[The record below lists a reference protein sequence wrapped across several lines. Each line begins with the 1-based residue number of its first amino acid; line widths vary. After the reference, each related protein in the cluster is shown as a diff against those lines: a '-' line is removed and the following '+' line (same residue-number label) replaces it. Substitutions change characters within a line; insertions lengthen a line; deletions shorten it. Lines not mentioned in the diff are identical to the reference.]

1 MSDVAIYEKM
11 KDSKERWLGDI
22 PYTWNTRLL
31 KYMFS
36 IKKNIAGETGHQVL
50 SVTQKGIV
58 PKNMTE
64 RGQFSLDYSK
74 YQLVEAGDFVMNH
87 MDLLT
92 GWVDISKY
100 NGVTSPDYRV
110 FVNTNPDSFDSQ
122 YYKYIFQYC
131 YSNRIFYG
139 LGQGVAGYGR
149 WRLPADMFMNFV
161 LPVPPIDQQRRI
173 SCFLDKQCEQI
184 DSIIEEAKSSIDEY
198 KKWKTSLIFEAM
210 TKWKS
215 SDYKSSGISW
225 LGDIPKSWHLVPIK
239 QVVLQRD
246 GGAWGNDPEGN
257 DLDRI
262 CMRIADFSFEQG
274 CFKRQLTDLY
284 TKRNY
289 SASQIKKLTLKFG
302 DILVEKSGG
311 GEKTPVGRAVLFDLD
326 FEALYAN
333 FMERI
338 RVDTKKVLPKFFL
351 YFWRALYFRT
361 VTTAYIKQTTGI
373 QNLNIPL
380 LLEKEYIPLPSLE
393 TQKKIVTHLDSLCN
407 KIDEVIDE
415 QQRLIPDL
423 EAYKRSLIYETV
435 MGKRKVV

>member
-1 MSDVAIYEKM
+1 MSDVATYEKM
-11 KDSKERWLGDI
+11 KDSKEQWLGDI
-22 PYTWNTRLL
+22 PSTWNTRLL

-100 NGVTSPDYRV
+100 DGVTSPDYRV

-173 SCFLDKQCEQI
+173 SCFLDEQCVQI
-184 DSIIEEAKSSIDEY
+184 DSLIEETKRTIEEYMSWKSSIILETVTKGIEPNRRM
-198 KKWKTSLIFEAM
+198 KKCDLEWISEIPATWKTDRLKALFAFGKGLPITKENLVDQGIPVISYGQIHAKYNTGTSITESLFRYVPESYIE
-210 TKWKS
+210 S
-215 SDYKSSGISW
+215 NSDS
-225 LGDIPKSWHLVPIK
+225 LVHK
-239 QVVLQRD
+239 
-246 GGAWGNDPEGN
+246 
-257 DLDRI
+257 
-262 CMRIADFSFEQG
+262 
-274 CFKRQLTDLY
+274 
-284 TKRNY
+284 
-289 SASQIKKLTLKFG
+289 G
-302 DILVEKSGG
+302 DILVADTSEDIDGCGNSVYIDKEMPLFAGYHTIILKSINQDDNKYLAYLFKSHIWRSQIRTRVSGVKLFSISKKILNFTTVILPPKEEQEEITRFLDEKCKLIDTLI
-311 GEKTPVGRAVLFDLD
+311 ENKQ
-326 FEALYAN
+326 AL
-333 FMERI
+333 I
-338 RVDTKKVLPKFFL
+338 ID
-351 YFWRALYFRT
+351 
-361 VTTAYIKQTTGI
+361 
-373 QNLNIPL
+373 
-380 LLEKEYIPLPSLE
+380 LE
-393 TQKKIVTHLDSLCN
+393 T
-407 KIDEVIDE
+407 
-415 QQRLIPDL
+415 
-423 EAYKRSLIYETV
+423 YKRSLIYEAVT
-435 MGKRKVV
+435 GKRKVV

>member
-184 DSIIEEAKSSIDEY
+184 DSIIEEAKSSIAEY
-198 KKWKTSLIFEAM
+198 KKLREAVIFEAVTRGIKHREKTKNSGIKWIGEISESFSITRMRYIVSEYKAGPFGSSLITEKLNNQGNILVYTPEHIATQRTDLENNLYLPEERRKEMAQFFVHPGNIVFPIVGSLGRAMLITDNMPEGIINQRLAKFKLDESKIDTEYFLWMFARSSFYAQFIEVNCRGSFIVNLTKTIVYDMPVVLPNTLEEQRQISAYLKRKCGLIDELIKQKQSLVKELADYRNSLIFE
-210 TKWKS
+210 
-215 SDYKSSGISW
+215 
-225 LGDIPKSWHLVPIK
+225 
-239 QVVLQRD
+239 
-246 GGAWGNDPEGN
+246 
-257 DLDRI
+257 
-262 CMRIADFSFEQG
+262 
-274 CFKRQLTDLY
+274 
-284 TKRNY
+284 
-289 SASQIKKLTLKFG
+289 
-302 DILVEKSGG
+302 
-311 GEKTPVGRAVLFDLD
+311 
-326 FEALYAN
+326 
-333 FMERI
+333 
-338 RVDTKKVLPKFFL
+338 
-351 YFWRALYFRT
+351 T
-361 VTTAYIKQTTGI
+361 VT
-373 QNLNIPL
+373 
-380 LLEKEYIPLPSLE
+380 
-393 TQKKIVTHLDSLCN
+393 
-407 KIDEVIDE
+407 
-415 QQRLIPDL
+415 
-423 EAYKRSLIYETV
+423 
-435 MGKRKVV
+435 GKRKGV

>member
-1 MSDVAIYEKM
+1 MSDVATYEKM

-22 PYTWNTRLL
+22 PSTWNTRLL

-100 NGVTSPDYRV
+100 DGVTSPDYRV

-173 SCFLDKQCEQI
+173 SCFLDEQCVQI
-184 DSIIEEAKSSIDEY
+184 DSLIEETKRTIEEYMSWKSSIILETVTKGIEPNRRM
-198 KKWKTSLIFEAM
+198 KKCDLEWISEIPATWKTDRLKALFAFGKGLPITKENLVDQGIPVISYGQIHAKYNTGTSITESLFRYVPESYIE
-210 TKWKS
+210 S
-215 SDYKSSGISW
+215 NPDS
-225 LGDIPKSWHLVPIK
+225 LVHK
-239 QVVLQRD
+239 
-246 GGAWGNDPEGN
+246 
-257 DLDRI
+257 
-262 CMRIADFSFEQG
+262 
-274 CFKRQLTDLY
+274 
-284 TKRNY
+284 
-289 SASQIKKLTLKFG
+289 G
-302 DILVEKSGG
+302 DILVADTSEDIDGCGNSVYIDKEMPLFAGYHTIILKSINQDDNKYLAYLFKSHIWRSQIRTRVSGVKLFSISKKILNFTTVILPPKEEQEEITRFLDEKCKLIDTLI
-311 GEKTPVGRAVLFDLD
+311 ENKQ
-326 FEALYAN
+326 AL
-333 FMERI
+333 I
-338 RVDTKKVLPKFFL
+338 ID
-351 YFWRALYFRT
+351 
-361 VTTAYIKQTTGI
+361 
-373 QNLNIPL
+373 
-380 LLEKEYIPLPSLE
+380 LE
-393 TQKKIVTHLDSLCN
+393 T
-407 KIDEVIDE
+407 
-415 QQRLIPDL
+415 
-423 EAYKRSLIYETV
+423 YKRSLIYEAVT
-435 MGKRKVV
+435 GKRKVV

>member
-11 KDSKERWLGDI
+11 KDSKEQWLGDI
-22 PYTWNTRLL
+22 PSTWNTRLL

-110 FVNTNPDSFDSQ
+110 FVNTNPDSFDSK
-122 YYKYIFQYC
+122 YYNYIFQYC

-149 WRLPADMFMNFV
+149 WRLPSDMFMNFV

-184 DSIIEEAKSSIDEY
+184 DSIIEEAKSSIEEY
-198 KKWKTSLIFEAM
+198 KKWRSILIFEAI
-210 TKWKS
+210 TKGIDPNVEKK
-215 SDYKSSGISW
+215 DSGIKQI
-225 LGDIPKSWHLVPIK
+225 GQIPIHWDCCSLKFLTTKIGSGKTPS
-239 QVVLQRD
+239 
-246 GGAWGNDPEGN
+246 GGAEVYTNSGIMFLRSQNIYDSGLILQDVSFISSEIDEEMKNTRVQYNDILLNITGGSIGRCCVYTLKDVPANVNQHVCIIRTQSEKLLPQFLRYFWNSSAGTMSVSLYQTGGNRPGLN
-257 DLDRI
+257 
-262 CMRIADFSFEQG
+262 FEQIG
-274 CFKRQLTDLY
+274 S
-284 TKRNY
+284 TK
-289 SASQIKKLTLKFG
+289 
-302 DILVEKSGG
+302 V
-311 GEKTPVGRAVLFDLD
+311 PVC
-326 FEALYAN
+326 
-333 FMERI
+333 
-338 RVDTKKVLPKFFL
+338 
-351 YFWRALYFRT
+351 
-361 VTTAYIKQTTGI
+361 
-373 QNLNIPL
+373 
-380 LLEKEYIPLPSLE
+380 SL
-393 TQKKIVTHLDSLCN
+393 Q
-407 KIDEVIDE
+407 E
-415 QQRLIPDL
+415 QQRIVEYLDKITAEIDKLIIEKQNLTTDM
-423 EAYKRSLIYETV
+423 ENYKRSLTYEV
-435 MGKRKVV
+435 ISGKRKVV

>member
-173 SCFLDKQCEQI
+173 SCFLDKQCAHI
-184 DSIIEEAKSSIDEY
+184 DSFIEETKRTIEEYKSWKSSIILETVTKGIEPNRRM
-198 KKWKTSLIFEAM
+198 KKCDLEWISEIPATWKTDRLKTLFTFGKGLPITKESLVDQGTPVISYGQIHAKYNTGTSITEALFRYVPE
-210 TKWKS
+210 S
-215 SDYKSSGISW
+215 YIESNPDS
-225 LGDIPKSWHLVPIK
+225 LVHK
-239 QVVLQRD
+239 
-246 GGAWGNDPEGN
+246 
-257 DLDRI
+257 
-262 CMRIADFSFEQG
+262 
-274 CFKRQLTDLY
+274 
-284 TKRNY
+284 
-289 SASQIKKLTLKFG
+289 G
-302 DILVEKSGG
+302 DILVADTSEDIDGCGNSVYIDKEMPLFAGYHTIILKSINQDDNKYLAYLFKSHVWRSQIRTRVSGVKLFSISKKILTFTTVILPPKEEQEEITRFLDEKCKLIDTLI
-311 GEKTPVGRAVLFDLD
+311 ENKQ
-326 FEALYAN
+326 AL
-333 FMERI
+333 MI
-338 RVDTKKVLPKFFL
+338 D
-351 YFWRALYFRT
+351 
-361 VTTAYIKQTTGI
+361 
-373 QNLNIPL
+373 
-380 LLEKEYIPLPSLE
+380 LE
-393 TQKKIVTHLDSLCN
+393 T
-407 KIDEVIDE
+407 
-415 QQRLIPDL
+415 
-423 EAYKRSLIYETV
+423 YKRSLIYEVVT
-435 MGKRKVV
+435 GKRKVV

>member
-11 KDSKERWLGDI
+11 KDSKEWWLGDI

-184 DSIIEEAKSSIDEY
+184 DSIIEEAKSSIEEY
-198 KKWKTSLIFEAM
+198 KKWRSILIFEAI
-210 TKWKS
+210 TKGIDPNVEKK
-215 SDYKSSGISW
+215 DSGIKQI
-225 LGDIPKSWHLVPIK
+225 GQIPIHWDCCH
-239 QVVLQRD
+239 
-246 GGAWGNDPEGN
+246 
-257 DLDRI
+257 
-262 CMRIADFSFEQG
+262 
-274 CFKRQLTDLY
+274 
-284 TKRNY
+284 
-289 SASQIKKLTLKFG
+289 
-302 DILVEKSGG
+302 
-311 GEKTPVGRAVLFDLD
+311 
-326 FEALYAN
+326 
-333 FMERI
+333 
-338 RVDTKKVLPKFFL
+338 
-351 YFWRALYFRT
+351 
-361 VTTAYIKQTTGI
+361 
-373 QNLNIPL
+373 
-380 LLEKEYIPLPSLE
+380 
-393 TQKKIVTHLDSLCN
+393 
-407 KIDEVIDE
+407 
-415 QQRLIPDL
+415 
-423 EAYKRSLIYETV
+423 
-435 MGKRKVV
+435 